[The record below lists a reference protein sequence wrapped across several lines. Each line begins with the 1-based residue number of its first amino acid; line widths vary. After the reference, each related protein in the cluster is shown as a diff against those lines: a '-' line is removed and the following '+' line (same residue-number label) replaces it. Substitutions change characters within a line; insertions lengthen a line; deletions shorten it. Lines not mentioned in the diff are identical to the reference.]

1 MANRV
6 LIGNH
11 PNHGY
16 GLYVA
21 PTGVA
26 DPGVL
31 GSDKNSFLFDS
42 TAASHSQ
49 LLCWKEVTTTSSHN
63 GSTVSFTYNS
73 HGVRNYAIAFA
84 SQISDATE
92 SASDISCISEAANTA
107 RASASYS
114 MFGGALG
121 PMNANTFNNDL
132 GNDIRFTVTLTN
144 SGSTGTC
151 TIGRESPSSS
161 AKDFLVNV
169 MIFKEEA

>member
-6 LIGNH
+6 LLGNH

-21 PTGVA
+21 PTG
-26 DPGVL
+26 GNVL

-63 GSTVSFTYNS
+63 GSSVSFTYNS
-73 HGVRNYAIAFA
+73 HGVRNYAIAFS
-84 SQISDATE
+84 SQISAGTDT
-92 SASDISCISEAANTA
+92 ASDISCISEAANTA

-114 MFGGALG
+114 LFGGALG
-121 PMNANTFNNDL
+121 SMNANTFNNDV
-132 GNDIRFTVTLTN
+132 GNDIRFTITLTN

-151 TIGRESPSSS
+151 TISRESPSSS
-161 AKDFLVNV
+161 AKDLLVNV

>member
-21 PTGVA
+21 PTG
-26 DPGVL
+26 GNVL

-42 TAASHSQ
+42 TAATHSQ

-84 SQISDATE
+84 SQISSASET
-92 SASDISCISEAANTA
+92 ASDISCISEAANTA

-114 MFGGALG
+114 LFGGQLG
-121 PMNANTFNNDL
+121 NVNSTTDL
-132 GNDIRFTVTLTN
+132 GNDIRFTITLTN
-144 SGSTGTC
+144 SSSTGSC

-161 AKDFLVNV
+161 AKDLLVSV
-169 MIFKEEA
+169 MILKEEA